1 MKKILILLLTL
12 VVLGGIHSCKKKAVV
27 EPPEETL
34 RISSTPIFGA
44 DIIGALSSSYS
55 FKLLITSKPPK
66 NGVKVDI
73 SVKNDLDNSVIFTQS
88 TQTSSSATSS
98 IDLQL
103 ANLVAGNLYTATVDV
118 TSLTTSTNKAQLTFK
133 VARK

>member
-1 MKKILILLLTL
+1 MLLCATALIL
-12 VVLGGIHSCKKKAVV
+12 GMNSCKKKAVV
-27 EPPEETL
+27 EPAEETL
-34 RISSTPIFGA
+34 KISSTPIFGS
-44 DIIGALSSSYS
+44 DIVGALSGSYS

-88 TQTSSSATSS
+88 TQTSSSATTSV
-98 IDLQL
+98 DLQL
-103 ANLVAGNLYTATVDV
+103 SNLVAGNLYTVTVDV

>member
-1 MKKILILLLTL
+1 MKKILILFCAFALLSG
-12 VVLGGIHSCKKKAVV
+12 VNSCKKKSEV

-44 DIIGALSSSYS
+44 DIIGALSSNYS

-88 TQTSSSATSS
+88 TQTSSNATSS

-103 ANLVAGNLYTATVDV
+103 SNLVAGNLYTATLDV
-118 TSLTTSTNKAQLTFK
+118 TSLTTSTNKEQLTFK

>member
-1 MKKILILLLTL
+1 MKKITSILLILSI
-12 VVLGGIHSCKKKAVV
+12 VVGLGSCKKKAVV

-34 RISSTPIFGA
+34 KVSSTPIFGS
-44 DIIGALSSSYS
+44 DVIGALSSTYS

-88 TQTSSSATSS
+88 TQTSTNATTSM
-98 IDLQL
+98 DLQL

-118 TSLTTSTNKAQLTFK
+118 TSLTTSINKAQLTFK

>member
-1 MKKILILLLTL
+1 MKKILILLCAFALL
-12 VVLGGIHSCKKKAVV
+12 LGMNSCKKKAVV

-34 RISSTPIFGA
+34 RLSSTPIFGS
-44 DIIGALSSSYS
+44 DIIGALSSNYS

-73 SVKNDLDNSVIFTQS
+73 SVKNDLDNSVIFSQS
-88 TQTSSSATSS
+88 TQTSSNATSS

-103 ANLVAGNLYTATVDV
+103 SNLVMGNLYTATIDV